1 MSLESFYGGRQ
12 AAPFII
18 KAAFD
23 SVQEMKDSFA
33 QGANY
38 TDVWYGDYCIID
50 TPNKNHPDNGKIFR
64 RGLDYQNA
72 ETRGSIYVGQIV
84 GPSSGTPYF
93 SMSTIQSVKDVTNKA
108 YGDYT
113 YLRYPIG
120 KKADGS
126 YELTDGSSNKP
137 IYIDN
142 FSTTNNTS
150 LVPGKYNDTAGNEAY
165 NDTIK
170 YTWCNVRMDDADAD
184 SYFYVGFEIPYMIT
198 DYTIHSVSPY
208 NEYGTLVDKYAT
220 VDRIDDGSHPF
231 YTHWDLGLPKGIKG
245 DTLRNL
251 RVITPTATDTIYST
265 SAITI
270 DGTTGETKLGN
281 AGYAGLDDDIA
292 NKRQIVVFDY
302 FVYDKLRNPTPITI
316 YLGDFNIIQDI
327 TVKEDGTLVVD
338 YTHND
343 NDSFDNAIKWI
354 KSISLN
360 TSNGHFVVEY
370 NNGDANYENDL
381 DWVKNIVLQNDGT
394 LNIYHTVSTSDTIE
408 PNKIKWVNNAELN
421 VLNGEFKMT
430 FNDGSELKRTLDWV
444 RDIEIDEAT
453 GEIILIHTDSSI
465 GRETLSAKLKLVT
478 KAEAST
484 DGVVTFTTNTG
495 ESFNIKNKGTQ
506 TDFHIQT
513 VDDIDINTGILD
525 DKRVQV
531 KYNTKTAAEFI
542 GAPINFVQDMIVR
555 QEDYHLLVLFNDP
568 THRAVFT
575 DLTNPDENGNGKDAN
590 GISWYHNIAGST
602 GTIYDT
608 SVYWRDYGAIK
619 DQAGVLIG
627 FGITDE
633 DVGTGAAGSTNKV
646 IDYLND
652 RFPSGL
658 TGAANELSNG
668 VNVKGKI
675 VTYSATEGDKQE
687 FYAYDYNK
695 SSWYYL
701 GEISD
706 TSKRDVGLQIPGSI
720 TTNAESL
727 KNLSVKGLMF
737 MGKSFKTADSAIPNY
752 WDINYVRS

>member
-1 MSLESFYGGRQ
+1 MTGGIDSFYGGK
-12 AAPFII
+12 PGVSFVL
-18 KAAFD
+18 KATFSSIPD
-23 SVQEMKDSFA
+23 MIEQFA
-33 QGANY
+33 KGANY
-38 TDVWYGDYCIID
+38 VDCYYGEYCIIE
-50 TPNKNHPDNGKIFR
+50 TPNKNDKDNGTIFR
-64 RGLDYQNA
+64 RGLDYQNNMGGA
-72 ETRGSIYVGQIV
+72 IRVGQIV
-84 GPSSGTPYF
+84 GPQSGTPY
-93 SMSTIQSVKDVTNKA
+93 MSLGTLDSVDEATKQILDKYDVK
-108 YGDYT
+108 
-113 YLRYPIG
+113 RYPIG
-120 KKADGS
+120 KNADGT
-126 YELTDGSSNKP
+126 YQTTTEDGHAL
-137 IYIDN
+137 YIDGYDV
-142 FSTTNNTS
+142 SAG
-150 LVPGKYNDTAGNEAY
+150 LVPGKETINGNDVYHDE
-165 NDTIK
+165 IR
-170 YTWCNVRMDDADAD
+170 YTWCNIRKNNENSESV
-184 SYFYVGFEIPYMIT
+184 FYIGMEIPTQVT
-198 DYTIHSVSPY
+198 DYTLHSVSPY

-343 NDSFDNAIKWI
+343 DNSFDNAIKWI

-381 DWVKNIVLQNDGT
+381 DWVKNIVLQDDGT

-484 DGVVTFTTNTG
+484 DGVVTFITNTG

-525 DKRVQV
+525 DKRIQI
-531 KYNTKTAAEFI
+531 KYNTKTAAESI
-542 GAPINFVQDMIVR
+542 GAPINFIQDMVVR

-575 DLTNPDENGNGKDAN
+575 DLVNPDENGNGKDAN
-590 GISWYHNIAGST
+590 GVSWYHNVTGST
-602 GTIYDT
+602 GTIYD
-608 SVYWRDYGAIK
+608 SAVYWRDYGAIK
-619 DQAGVLIG
+619 DQAGILIG

-633 DVGTGAAGSTNKV
+633 DVGTGAVGSSNKV

-675 VTYSATEGDKQE
+675 VTYSAKEGDKQE

-706 TSKRDVGLQIPGSI
+706 TTKRDVGLQIPGST
-720 TTNAESL
+720 TTNAENL
-727 KNLSVKGLMF
+727 KNLSVRGLMF
-737 MGKSFKTADSAIPNY
+737 MGKSFTTADSAIPNY
-752 WDINYVRS
+752 WDISYVRS

>member
-1 MSLESFYGGRQ
+1 MTGGIDSFYGGK
-12 AAPFII
+12 PGVSFVL
-18 KAAFD
+18 KATFSSIPD
-23 SVQEMKDSFA
+23 MIEQFA
-33 QGANY
+33 KGANY
-38 TDVWYGDYCIID
+38 VDCYYGEYCIIE
-50 TPNKNHPDNGKIFR
+50 TPNKNDKDNGTIFR
-64 RGLDYQNA
+64 RGLDYQNNMGGA
-72 ETRGSIYVGQIV
+72 IRVGQIV
-84 GPSSGTPYF
+84 GPQSGTPY
-93 SMSTIQSVKDVTNKA
+93 MSLGTLDSVDEATKQILDKYDVK
-108 YGDYT
+108 
-113 YLRYPIG
+113 RYPIG
-120 KKADGS
+120 KNADGT
-126 YELTDGSSNKP
+126 YQTTTEDGHAL
-137 IYIDN
+137 YIDGYDV
-142 FSTTNNTS
+142 SAG
-150 LVPGKYNDTAGNEAY
+150 LVPGKETINGNDVYHDE
-165 NDTIK
+165 IR
-170 YTWCNVRMDDADAD
+170 YTWCNIRKNNENSESV
-184 SYFYVGFEIPYMIT
+184 FYIGMEIPTQVT
-198 DYTIHSVSPY
+198 DYTLHSVSPY

-343 NDSFDNAIKWI
+343 DNSFDNAIKWI

-381 DWVKNIVLQNDGT
+381 DWVKNIVLQDDGT

-484 DGVVTFTTNTG
+484 DGVVTFITNTG

-525 DKRVQV
+525 DKRIQI

-542 GAPINFVQDMIVR
+542 GAPINFIQDMVVR

-575 DLTNPDENGNGKDAN
+575 DLVNPDENGNGKDAN
-590 GISWYHNIAGST
+590 GVSWYHNVTGST
-602 GTIYDT
+602 GTIYD
-608 SVYWRDYGAIK
+608 SAVYWRDYGAIK
-619 DQAGVLIG
+619 DQAGILIG

-633 DVGTGAAGSTNKV
+633 DVGTGAVGSSNKV

-675 VTYSATEGDKQE
+675 VTYSAKEGDKQE

-706 TSKRDVGLQIPGSI
+706 TTKRDVGLQIPGST
-720 TTNAESL
+720 TTNAENL
-727 KNLSVKGLMF
+727 KNLSVRGLMF

-752 WDINYVRS
+752 WDISYVRS